1 MTCPLC
7 GDAIVPGVVHGRTQR
22 LQALVGS
29 SEVAGEAV
37 DLREVFEGIAVP
49 STVLGDLVVRGL
61 VCEWLTRAGLRYQI
75 RKTTGPGAHYELV
88 LPEALSR
95 SERDRKTGTAIV
107 ERARK
112 FMNERYGESLT
123 NEMIAQLVGCSPSY
137 LARTFRSAFGLNPG
151 KHLRDIC
158 VGAGLEPL
166 RTTVLSIENVS
177 QKVGSRGKSSFY
189 AAVRSTTGETPG
201 ATRMAQWG
209 SGSRRPTDEADS
221 GLRAVSSA
229 KTR

>member
-7 GDAIVPGVVHGRTQR
+7 GDAIVPGVVHGLTQR

-37 DLREVFEGIAVP
+37 DLREVFEGMAVP

-61 VCEWLTRAGLRYQI
+61 VYEWLTRAGLRCHI

-88 LPEALSR
+88 PPEALSR

-123 NEMIAQLVGCSPSY
+123 NEMIAQHVGCSPSY
-137 LARTFRSAFGLNPG
+137 LVRTFRSAFGLTPG
-151 KHLRDIC
+151 KHLRDIR
-158 VGAGLEPL
+158 VGAGLELL

-177 QKVGSRGKSSFY
+177 QKVGSRGKSNFC

-201 ATRMAQWG
+201 AIRIAQRG
-209 SGSRRPTDEADS
+209 SGSRRRTDEADS